1 MFGYPLI
8 IIIIEFIIKFERNYM
23 MIIKIKTS
31 DYHNQIIQVILDL
44 GDYGF

>member
-1 MFGYPLI
+1 
-8 IIIIEFIIKFERNYM
+8 M

-44 GDYGF
+44 GDYGFWKYNLTPNPLF